1 MTSKFED
8 DSYAVIGCAM
18 AVHRELGSGL
28 REKPYE
34 NALVHALREE
44 KLHPIQQK
52 SYPIL
57 FRGTV
62 VGDCIPDITV
72 GPILIEVKSV
82 ESLGANEQAQ
92 LLNYLR
98 IAGLKTGLLINF
110 RNKSLEWE
118 RIVR

>member
-1 MTSKFED
+1 MKSKFED
-8 DSYAVIGCAM
+8 DTYAIIGCAM
-18 AVHRELGSGL
+18 AVHREVGSGL

-34 NALVHALREE
+34 NALVIALREE
-44 KLHPIQQK
+44 RLCPVQQR

-57 FRGTV
+57 FRGSV
-62 VGDCIPDITV
+62 IGDCIPDITV
-72 GPILIEVKSV
+72 GEILVEVKSV
-82 ESLGANEQAQ
+82 ETLGSSEQAQ

-98 IAGLKTGLLINF
+98 IAGLKTGSLINF